1 MINDP
6 TFKAKE
12 CMIKDD
18 GNLLCS
24 ELGFNVC
31 EMAPNFDLENVINP
45 FICSGT
51 EKEVKVE
58 VSGEKPTE
66 GLIKLNNGQ
75 IDDLKFTISN
85 NSVVMKKNKLVFEK
99 DSELIYEADYVL
111 LDTNYNVPYF
121 DIKELD
127 YDSLYY
133 LNVSVP
139 DLDYNISSRAIAGQ
153 IEGVLSFKHEEYG
166 FLPFFSEK
174 TENLS
179 RYSAKIKIEKINEVA
194 DYGLRIDDRDIIYF
208 YSNEFKPGPVKFYL
222 QESSAGL
229 TFELIKQYK
238 ELKFEG
244 QFEDYVELEF
254 IPYIK
259 YNSNTQKK
267 VQLNNFIEAGEPF
280 YIIVMQEIDGKM
292 KIRRYGGTTP
302 KYQESHPY
310 EFVSNSYYWGSDFY
324 PGFSE

>member
-1 MINDP
+1 M
-6 TFKAKE
+6 
-12 CMIKDD
+12 
-18 GNLLCS
+18 
-24 ELGFNVC
+24 
-31 EMAPNFDLENVINP
+31 
-45 FICSGT
+45 
-51 EKEVKVE
+51 
-58 VSGEKPTE
+58 
-66 GLIKLNNGQ
+66 
-75 IDDLKFTISN
+75 
-85 NSVVMKKNKLVFEK
+85 
-99 DSELIYEADYVL
+99 
-111 LDTNYNVPYF
+111 
-121 DIKELD
+121 
-127 YDSLYY
+127 
-133 LNVSVP
+133 
-139 DLDYNISSRAIAGQ
+139 
-153 IEGVLSFKHEEYG
+153 
-166 FLPFFSEK
+166 
-174 TENLS
+174 
-179 RYSAKIKIEKINEVA
+179 
-194 DYGLRIDDRDIIYF
+194 
-208 YSNEFKPGPVKFYL
+208 KFYL